1 MTRKTIHGKSIAI
14 EDGEAVEVETEID
27 VTSYAD
33 EVEELPPLFEKVM
46 WKNVKEVYKCL
57 KCDTFRNMEE
67 KDEFILHILTHF
79 QDDEEKEAV
88 LNRLLKE
95 LN

>member
-1 MTRKTIHGKSIAI
+1 MTKKKFDFTEEPILEEIS
-14 EDGEAVEVETEID
+14 EPVLEVQEA
-27 VTSYAD
+27 
-33 EVEELPPLFEKVM
+33 LPPLFDKVM

-79 QDDEEKEAV
+79 QDNEEKEAV
-88 LNRLLKE
+88 LDRLLKE
-95 LN
+95 L